1 MKDKITAICG
11 SSNQFDLLDNISNNP
26 NYVFEND
33 PSYETVVLFN
43 ESGNIINVNSWIE
56 CANYVNG
63 GWFNSSYL
71 ETNGEKYL
79 FYITFLS
86 FVVVVSYRYFKN
98 ANKK

>member
-1 MKDKITAICG
+1 MKDKIIAICG
-11 SSNQFDLLDNISNNP
+11 NNNQFDLLDNISNNP

-33 PSYETVVLFN
+33 PGYETVVLLN

-63 GWFNSSYL
+63 GWFNSNYI

-79 FYITFLS
+79 FYISCLCL
-86 FVVVVSYRYFKN
+86 VIAVIYKYFKN
-98 ANKK
+98 ANEI